1 MKPSFCCTETWTLPR
16 SCIEASQPSHFAHS
30 IPHTKERQAGLTVWT
45 PAQPRRT
52 PLEGFLPLLQSRAP
66 GELHAFAALA
76 HMLTD
81 KLPPHYA
88 RQLVT
93 AGTDAVVA
101 LVAALGMPVSAR
113 RKSSSL

>member
-1 MKPSFCCTETWTLPR
+1 MVQTST
-16 SCIEASQPSHFAHS
+16 
-30 IPHTKERQAGLTVWT
+30 
-45 PAQPRRT
+45 QPRRT

-93 AGTDAVVA
+93 AGTDTVVA
-101 LVAALGMPVSAR
+101 LVAAGKRCCEPLCCV
-113 RKSSSL
+113 RKEAGHASQRLWTS